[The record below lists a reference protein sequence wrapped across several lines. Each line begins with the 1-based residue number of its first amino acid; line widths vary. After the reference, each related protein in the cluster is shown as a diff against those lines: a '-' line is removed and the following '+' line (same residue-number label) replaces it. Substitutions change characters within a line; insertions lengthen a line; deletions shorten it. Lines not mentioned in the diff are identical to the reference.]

1 MNSKITLKELL
12 EVAEAELR
20 SLTAV
25 SNPDFRLEQAEFNE
39 SNNEWDIVVSYLVEN
54 TNKRIK
60 PLGLPISEFEYYRI
74 YKKLKVDSAK
84 EIVGLYIFNN

>member
-20 SLTAV
+20 NLTSV
-25 SNPDFRLEQAEFNE
+25 STPDFRLEQAEFNE
-39 SNNEWDIVVSYLVEN
+39 SKNEWDIVVSYLVEN
-54 TNKRIK
+54 SNKRSNPI
-60 PLGLPISEFEYYRI
+60 GLPVSEFQYQRI
-74 YKKLKVDSAK
+74 YQKLKVDSNK